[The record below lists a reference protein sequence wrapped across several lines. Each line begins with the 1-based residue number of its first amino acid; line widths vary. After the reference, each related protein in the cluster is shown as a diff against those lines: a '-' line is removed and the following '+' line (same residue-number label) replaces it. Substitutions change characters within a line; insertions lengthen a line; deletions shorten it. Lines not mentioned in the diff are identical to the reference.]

1 MVKKC
6 HEIIK
11 MENEKKEE
19 KEKEKT
25 LIPIIKEENDDKS
38 DKKRSKTIN
47 KIKDISNT
55 KENTLKI
62 LQLIKAKRN
71 EKNMLEEKMIETK
84 SYTKENLEKN
94 KTNKYD
100 KMGTSKKRS
109 F

>member
-11 MENEKKEE
+11 MENEKKQQ

-38 DKKRSKTIN
+38 DKKRSKTK

-62 LQLIKAKRN
+62 FQ
-71 EKNMLEEKMIETK
+71 
-84 SYTKENLEKN
+84 
-94 KTNKYD
+94 
-100 KMGTSKKRS
+100 
-109 F
+109 

>member
-6 HEIIK
+6 HKIIK
-11 MENEKKEE
+11 MEYEKKEE

-38 DKKRSKTIN
+38 DKKICKAKN

-62 LQLIKAKRN
+62 W
-71 EKNMLEEKMIETK
+71 
-84 SYTKENLEKN
+84 
-94 KTNKYD
+94 
-100 KMGTSKKRS
+100 
-109 F
+109 